1 VAFTVRTHR
10 RTQRLNILQEVN
22 EGNEGL
28 RWRASAI
35 TLGVKYF
42 LSFVV
47 YGGIYGKNSQKDTKV
62 TKTDSLTEENEAKR
76 RRAPPQQ
83 LGILSRQTFVAFVNF
98 L

>member
-1 VAFTVRTHR
+1 VLSLFCARDHKELIF
-10 RTQRLNILQEVN
+10 LQEVN

-28 RWRASAI
+28 KRWGFEIALR
-35 TLGVKYF
+35 VNCV

-47 YGGIYGKNSQKDTKV
+47 CGCIHGTQKA

-76 RRAPPQQ
+76 RKHHRNR
-83 LGILSRQTFVAFVNF
+83 LGILLRQTFVAFANF